1 MKFKQEGA
9 TYLPVVWLGVIVAQ
23 AVGSPMGQM
32 QQHVL
37 VVEKGSLDSHL
48 EGPACDSASLH

>member
-1 MKFKQEGA
+1 
-9 TYLPVVWLGVIVAQ
+9 VVWLGVIVVQ
-23 AVGSPMGQM
+23 AVGSPMDPL

-37 VVEKGSLDSHL
+37 VVERGSLDSHL